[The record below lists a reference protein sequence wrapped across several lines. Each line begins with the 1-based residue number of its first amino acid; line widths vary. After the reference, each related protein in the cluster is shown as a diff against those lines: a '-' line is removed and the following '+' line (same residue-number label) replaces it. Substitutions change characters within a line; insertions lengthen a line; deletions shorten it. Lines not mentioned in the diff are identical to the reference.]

1 LGHAKKKGS
10 ISLKGAFP
18 MEPRQTRNL
27 FSLGRI
33 LMTPGVEESIDRS
46 DIVEAIGRHAR
57 GDWGELC
64 ADDVKQNEIALKVGD
79 RLFSVFAD
87 ERSTR
92 FYVITEADRSVTTVL
107 LPDEY

>member
-1 LGHAKKKGS
+1 
-10 ISLKGAFP
+10 
-18 MEPRQTRNL
+18 METRQTRSL

-33 LMTPGVEESIDRS
+33 LTTAGVEESIDRS
-46 DIVEAIGRHAR
+46 EIIKAIGRHAR
-57 GDWGELC
+57 GDWGELG
-64 ADDVKQNEIALKVGD
+64 ADDIKQNEIALKLGD
-79 RLFSVFAD
+79 RLFSVFSD